1 MSGDTKRPPSAPLL
15 LEEPTVPDT
24 AGPPPEAEGGP
35 DASWFDEINARAELP
50 AVQAAIEA
58 RLLAGEPCEPVL
70 RRLGGRD
77 PLVITELLLGPRATA
92 GGAWSLLR
100 LELID
105 LLELGMRPSAL
116 YLRMAAV
123 AGDPERAAEVLAL
136 AIARH
141 RDAPWIR
148 TLSGRVEGPMR
159 GRAQL
164 SALSESPGFGALCRD
179 WYQAGGRAAL
189 IQIAA
194 DPPRLEAFAALAE
207 AEDREALIEAAA
219 LALSAAPTAPVPA
232 WLAAVWGPD
241 LDEMMVQ
248 IIDRIEA
255 PPARAALLPWLR
267 GSPRALQQL
276 RAAQRER

>member
-1 MSGDTKRPPSAPLL
+1 MSGDAKRPPSAPLL
-15 LEEPTVPDT
+15 IDEPSQRAADGDRLGGAPDS
-24 AGPPPEAEGGP
+24 A
-35 DASWFDEINARAELP
+35 WFEQINARAELP
-50 AVQAAIEA
+50 AIQAAIEA
-58 RLLAGEPCEPVL
+58 RLQAGATCAPLL

-77 PLVITELLLGPRATA
+77 PLVITELLLGPRAAA

-123 AGDPERAAEVLAL
+123 AGEPEDEAQVLAL

-148 TLSGRVEGPMR
+148 TLSGRVEGPLR

-164 SALSESPGFGALCRD
+164 SALRDSPGFGALCRE

-189 IQIAA
+189 IELAA
-194 DPPRLEAFAALAE
+194 EPPRLEPFAALAE

-219 LALSAAPTAPVPA
+219 RALSGAPTAPVPA

-255 PPARAALLPWLR
+255 APARAALLPWLR
-267 GSPRALQQL
+267 GSPRAMQQL

>member
-1 MSGDTKRPPSAPLL
+1 MSD
-15 LEEPTVPDT
+15 EPTPDAPP
-24 AGPPPEAEGGP
+24 AGPASAAPPAPEARP
-35 DASWFDEINARAELP
+35 DEAWFDAVNARAELP
-50 AVQAAIEA
+50 AIQAAIEA
-58 RLLAGEPCEPVL
+58 RLAEGSPCEPIL

-77 PLVITELLLGPRATA
+77 PLVITELLLGPRASV
-92 GGAWSLLR
+92 GGAWSALR
-100 LELID
+100 LALID
-105 LLELGMRPSAL
+105 LLELGMRPGSL

-123 AGDPERAAEVLAL
+123 AGDPEEEAAVLSA
-136 AIARH
+136 AVARH

-159 GRAQL
+159 GRTQLRAL
-164 SALSESPGFGALCRD
+164 SASPSFPELCRE

-189 IQIAA
+189 IELAA
-194 DPPRLEAFAALAE
+194 APPRLEAFAALAE

-219 LALSAAPTAPVPA
+219 RALSESPTAPVPA
-232 WLAAVWGPD
+232 WLSAIWGPD

-255 PPARAALLPWLR
+255 APARAALIPWLR
-267 GSPRALQQL
+267 SSPRALLHL